1 MTMSP
6 NGSTERLANGVRVGT
21 AIPAI
26 TGGPLAAPEWS
37 HARGER
43 HAAPEAGIPIPVGR
57 CRLPHKCRAAT
68 AWSTSMLCSPVRS
81 RLVAGTVDTAGV
93 CALVTTF

>member
-1 MTMSP
+1 MTMSL
-6 NGSTERLANGVRVGT
+6 NGSTERLANGVRVRT

-26 TGGPLAAPEWS
+26 TERS
-37 HARGER
+37 ARGPRVVPCSWRATCSSGSR
-43 HAAPEAGIPIPVGR
+43 HTRPCRQVQVAAQVPRGD
-57 CRLPHKCRAAT
+57 RLVD
-68 AWSTSMLCSPVRS
+68 LDVVQPVRS